1 MNTTPV
7 PFVRVF
13 RPADGPAT
21 LFRVLAAAPD
31 GLTRQM
37 ILKRWPAG
45 QPLPGEVSLWRW
57 LMRAGRDGTVL
68 RIGTGKRS
76 QPFVYRLV
84 GIESPAAAVADAPP

>member
-1 MNTTPV
+1 MNTTPA
-7 PFVRVF
+7 PLVRVF
-13 RPADGPAT
+13 RRADGPAA
-21 LFRVLAAAPD
+21 LVRILAGAPD

-37 ILKRWPAG
+37 ILKRWPAD

-57 LMRAGRDGTVL
+57 LMRAARDGAVL

-76 QPFVYRLV
+76 HPFAYRLV